1 MKISHPLR
9 ALSVGALLAG
19 FGLEALAQVSISEI
33 HYDNSG
39 ADTGEAIEIAGPLGT
54 DVTGWSLVLYNG
66 SSSSGKPYKT
76 HTFAG
81 TLQSSGDCDGEGY
94 AVAEIAGIQNG
105 SPDGVALVDD
115 SGALVEFISYEGS
128 FVGVTGVADGV
139 MSTDIGVA
147 ESGSTPA
154 GFSLS
159 RTGTSWSGPAESHF
173 GSCANPGSEEPAPL
187 VKIHEVQGAGDS
199 IAITTPVQIEGIVVG
214 DYQRDDQLRAFF
226 VQEEDADADANPATS
241 EGIYV
246 YCGNRCDV
254 DVSVGDLVQVT
265 GTPKEYF
272 GMSQLNISRSS
283 DVTLLSTGQALPTPV
298 TMTLPVPVT
307 ATNLADAKA
316 EIDAYYEAREGMLVH
331 WQKPLTVVAHYNLGR
346 YGTLQLADQRL
357 YQFTHLNPPSAEG
370 FEAHQIDTA
379 ARTLM
384 LDDGSSAQNPAIAP
398 HPMPGLTGANYLR
411 AGDAIAGLTG
421 PLHYSFSN
429 WTVQP
434 VPEQF
439 SYTLL
444 ANNPRTEA
452 PQVWR
457 DSLSVASFNLLNYFT
472 TLDLGP
478 DVCGPDANMGCRGA
492 DNADELARQQAKLV
506 AALCEMDADIVGLIE
521 LENPNLGSS
530 APTPLDT
537 LVSAVND
544 SCGGYA
550 AIHTGTL
557 GTDAATVGIM
567 YKPASA
573 LVVGEHAVL
582 DTPDYVDPMNT
593 GRGKHRPMLAQSF
606 RDLRTGKEF
615 TLAMAH
621 LKAKSSSCGE
631 GDDDVARGQ
640 GTCNGTR
647 TAAVKVAL
655 EWLKGRPTGTVSPHL
670 LVMGDLNAY
679 RYEDPIAAFRS
690 AGITDLNRRF
700 GDEGY
705 SYTYDGQLGYLDH
718 ALGSRSIQP
727 FVRRVHHWHINAD
740 ELPLFDYNGEYK
752 PDNYLDSLYGAHAYR
767 ASDHDPV
774 IVELYFRGRM
784 PPGHD
789 PRTGAQRGGRR

>member
-1 MKISHPLR
+1 MKIP
-9 ALSVGALLAG
+9 
-19 FGLEALAQVSISEI
+19 FGLRRLSLGMALAAAGLQAQAQVNISEI

-76 HTFAG
+76 HTFSGA
-81 TLQSSGDCDGEGY
+81 LASSADCDGEGY

-105 SPDGVALVDD
+105 SPDGIALVDAA
-115 SGALVEFISYEGS
+115 GVLVSFISYEGA
-128 FVGVTGVADGV
+128 FVGVTGPADGV

-147 ESGSTPA
+147 ETSGTPA

-159 RTGTSWSGPAESHF
+159 RTGSSWSGPAESHF
-173 GSCANPGSEEPAPL
+173 GTCANPVAEEPAPL
-187 VKIHEVQGAGDS
+187 MKIHQVQGAGDS
-199 IAITTPVQIEGIVVG
+199 VTLSTPVQIEGIVVG
-214 DYQRDDQLRAFF
+214 DYQRSDQLRAFF
-226 VQEEDADADANPATS
+226 VQEEDADADADPATS

-254 DVSVGDLVQVT
+254 DVSVGDLVRVT
-265 GTPKEYF
+265 GTPKEYY
-272 GMSQLNISRSS
+272 GMSQLNVGRSS
-283 DVTLLSTGQALPTPV
+283 DVELVSTAQALPTPV
-298 TMTLPVPVT
+298 EMTLPVPVS
-307 ATNLADAKA
+307 ATNLDDAQA
-316 EIDAYYEAREGMLVH
+316 EIDAYYEAREGMLVR
-331 WQKPLTVVAHYNLGR
+331 WTKPLSVVAHFNLGR
-346 YGTLQLADQRL
+346 YGTMQLADERL
-357 YQFTHLNPPSAEG
+357 YQFTHLQPPSAEG
-370 FEAHQIDTA
+370 FEAHQIATA

-384 LDDGSSAQNPAIAP
+384 LDDGSGMQNPEP
-398 HPMPGLTGANYLR
+398 TPYPMPGLSGDNYLR
-411 AGDAIAGLTG
+411 AGDTLANLTG

-439 SYTLL
+439 SYDFV
-444 ANNPRTEA
+444 ASNPRTEA
-452 PQVWR
+452 PQPWR
-457 DSLSVASFNLLNYFT
+457 DSLTVASFNLLNYFT

-492 DNADELARQQAKLV
+492 DNTDELARQQAKLV

-521 LENPNLGSS
+521 LENPNLGSVGE
-530 APTPLDT
+530 TPLDT
-537 LVSAVND
+537 LVNAVNAA
-544 SCGGYA
+544 CGGYA
-550 AIHTGTL
+550 SVHTGTL

-567 YKPASA
+567 YKPSSA
-573 LVVGEHAVL
+573 MLEGAHAVL

-593 GRGKHRPMLAQSF
+593 GRGKHRPMLAQTF
-606 RDLRTGKEF
+606 RDLRTGKVF

-647 TAAVKVAL
+647 TAAVEVAL
-655 EWLKGRPTGTVSPHL
+655 DWLKGRPTGTVSPHL

-679 RYEDPIAAFRS
+679 RYEDPIMAFMRE
-690 AGITDLNRRF
+690 GILDLSRRF
-700 GDEGY
+700 GNEAY

-727 FVRRVHHWHINAD
+727 FVRRVHYWHINAD

-752 PDNYLDSLYGAHAYR
+752 PDNYLVSLYGDHAYR

-774 IVELYFRGRM
+774 IVELYFRGRF

-789 PRTGAQRGGRR
+789 PRTEKGKAGKR